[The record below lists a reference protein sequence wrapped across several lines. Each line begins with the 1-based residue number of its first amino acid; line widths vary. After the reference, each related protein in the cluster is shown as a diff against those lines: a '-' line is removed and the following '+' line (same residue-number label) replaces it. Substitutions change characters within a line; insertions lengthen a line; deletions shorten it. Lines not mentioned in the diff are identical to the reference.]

1 MYFEYSRKQLWCD
14 KGATHSTKISGLSF
28 ENFLG
33 VMPPD
38 GLVQFLSQKEFALF
52 FKMANVVVPLLVVL
66 DSDHDLYFIN
76 ELQKMSH
83 AKIKLNPNNGLF
95 WADRSQSSNST
106 FKWQETCEIKTRKLK
121 ISGNKP
127 LLTAKRYTYFTK
139 QLRTSFNCP

>member
-1 MYFEYSRKQLWCD
+1 MR
-14 KGATHSTKISGLSF
+14 
-28 ENFLG
+28 
-33 VMPPD
+33 PD

-95 WADRSQSSNST
+95 
-106 FKWQETCEIKTRKLK
+106 
-121 ISGNKP
+121 
-127 LLTAKRYTYFTK
+127 
-139 QLRTSFNCP
+139 